1 MTYQEFNHIYFKF
14 TKNSKGIKPQD
25 RIQTTG
31 YELKE
36 FLDYAIEKHLNSQSN
51 HQLSAF

>member
-14 TKNSKGIKPQD
+14 TKNEKGIRPQD
-25 RIQTTG
+25 RIHTTG

-36 FLDYAIEKHLNSQSN
+36 FLDYAIEKYHESQIQN
-51 HQLSAF
+51 QLAAF